1 MRSRIQFTIATSLS
15 LFFLASLSCICKAQ
29 DPLPFDPIEPEAVAP
44 EVDENQE
51 VAPEE
56 PAPEA
61 VVSQVETESR
71 VWVIRVPLPIT
82 ARSYD
87 QIQRST
93 YRALDRSEES
103 DEGDVLIFEFQIAP
117 NQTDYGQGSEYG
129 ICYQLADFLTGDR
142 MRNVRT
148 IAHLPQTVLGHAV
161 LPVLACDEVMM
172 ASDAEI
178 GEAGIDETH
187 IAPAVAQAY
196 QDMASRRRALPPALA
211 VGLVDAE
218 REVLR
223 VRTNLGTEYVDRA
236 GLAELRQRGR
246 VVMGEPEVIVAAN
259 QPARFTAQEARR
271 LGIAT
276 YLADDL
282 DALADALGLSPK
294 SLIRDPSLDAE
305 WRPVR
310 IDIQGPINP
319 RTLDRF
325 LQMLRDAQEKRDA
338 NLICIWLDSPGGSLT
353 TSLQIAD
360 ALAHELDPFE
370 IRSVAYIPHQALA
383 DAALIALA
391 CDEIVMHPTA
401 RLGGVGDL
409 LLSGENIESA
419 SSALRNSICP
429 QKGRSWSIP
438 VAMFDE
444 DLEVYETSRTGTRGG
459 GEFFCEEER
468 LEQSNPDEWRQGALK
483 NRPGEPL
490 LLTGEDAVECWV
502 ANETVN
508 DFQGFKRRYGLEN
521 DPSLM
526 APGWADTLV
535 RALASP
541 GMAVL
546 LLFIGFCSLY
556 IEMKVP
562 GVGVGGFLATLCF
575 ILFFWSRFLG
585 GTAGWLEAMLLIL
598 GLTCLMLEFF
608 VIPGFGIFGL
618 GGGAMVVIAIV
629 LACQTFILPRNSY
642 QVVQFR
648 YSLSVLALSGM
659 GTACLGYSFTRWI
672 HNKNVPQPEEI
683 QQQIERE
690 ALVDWE
696 ALLGRQGRTTTRLSP
711 SGKAMIDGQLI
722 DVMADCEMIPART
735 LVSIVLVQG
744 NRVFVRPVE

>member
-15 LFFLASLSCICKAQ
+15 LFFLASLSYICKAQ
-29 DPLPFDPIEPEAVAP
+29 DPLPSDPFEET
-44 EVDENQE
+44 DTNQGVVTE
-51 VAPEE
+51 S
-56 PAPEA
+56 PAPETNLT
-61 VVSQVETESR
+61 QVEVESR

-82 ARSYD
+82 SRSYD
-87 QIQRST
+87 QIQRSA
-93 YRALDRSEES
+93 YRALDRSDES
-103 DEGDVLIFEFQIAP
+103 DDGDVLIFEFSVGP
-117 NQTDYGQGSEYG
+117 NQSDYGQGSEYG
-129 ICYQLADFLTGDR
+129 VCYQLADFLTGDR
-142 MRNVRT
+142 MRDVRT

-187 IAPAVAQAY
+187 IAPAKAQAY
-196 QDMASRRRALPPALA
+196 RDMASRRRILPPALA
-211 VGLVDAE
+211 VGLVDTE

-223 VRTNLGTEYVDRA
+223 VRTDLGIEYVDRA
-236 GLAELRQRGR
+236 GLAELQQRGL
-246 VVMGEPEVIVAAN
+246 VVLGEPEVIIAAN

-282 DALADALGLSPK
+282 DVIADALGLSPK
-294 SLIRDPSLDAE
+294 ALIRDPSLDAE

-319 RTLDRF
+319 KTLDRF
-325 LQMLRDAQEKRDA
+325 LQMLRDAREKRDA
-338 NLICIWLDSPGGSLT
+338 NLICIWLDSPGGSLD

-360 ALAHELDPFE
+360 ALAYELDPFE
-370 IRSVAYIPHQALA
+370 VRSVAYIPRQALA
-383 DAALIALA
+383 DAALIAIA

-409 LLSGENIESA
+409 LLSPENIESVSGA
-419 SSALRNSICP
+419 VRSSICP

-444 DLEVYETSRTGTRGG
+444 ELAVYEMSRAGTRGG
-459 GEFFCEEER
+459 REFFCEEER
-468 LEQSNPDEWRQGALK
+468 LEQSNPEEWRQGELK
-483 NRPGEPL
+483 NDQGGPL
-490 LLTGEDAVECWV
+490 LLTGDEAVECWI
-502 ANETVN
+502 ASETVN

-526 APGWADTLV
+526 EPGWADTLI

-541 GMAVL
+541 YMAVIL
-546 LLFIGFCSLY
+546 LLIGFCSLY

-562 GVGVGGFLATLCF
+562 GVGIGGFLATLCF

-585 GTAGWLEAMLLIL
+585 GTAGWLEALLLIL

-629 LACQTFILPRNSY
+629 LACQTFIVPQNSY
-642 QVVQFR
+642 QMVQFR

-659 GTACLGYSFTRWI
+659 GTACLGYSFSRWV
-672 HNKNVPQPEEI
+672 HNKNLPKPEEI
-683 QQQIERE
+683 QEQIERE
-690 ALVDWE
+690 SLVDWE
-696 ALLGRQGRTTTRLSP
+696 ALLGRQGRTTTRLYP
-711 SGKAMIDGQLI
+711 SGKAMVDGQLI

-735 LVSIVLVQG
+735 LVTVVLVQG
-744 NRVFVRPVE
+744 NRVFVKPVE